1 MVSEKLRPFGTTI
14 FSEMTRLA
22 LAHEAINLSQ
32 GFPDFEGPQAVRE
45 AAVQALREGYN
56 QYPRSQ
62 GAPALVEAVAE
73 HHAREYDLHY
83 DPMREVGV
91 YSGATEGLM
100 ASTLGLLNP
109 GDEVILFEP
118 VYDSYPACL
127 AMSGAVP
134 RYATLRFPDFEIDF
148 EALGALFNER
158 TRLLLLNTPHNPT
171 GKVFSQ
177 QELQKI
183 AELCIQHDVYVV
195 ADEVYEHLTFDGVPH
210 VPMASLPGM
219 KARTLSISSM
229 GKSYSFTGW
238 KTGWATGPAPMIQAA
253 QSAHQFLTF
262 GTAHPLQIAAAY
274 ALTQL
279 GPEFYEQQRLEYTE
293 RRDLLLSVL
302 REVGLRPNHPKGS
315 YFIVAEFDAVFD
327 GDDVAFAKY
336 LTTEIG
342 VAAIPPSNFYPQ
354 TPDEGRRLIRL
365 AFCKSMKTLE
375 AAAQRLRKLSS

>member
-1 MVSEKLRPFGTTI
+1 MISEKLRPFGRTI
-14 FSEMTRLA
+14 FSEMTQLA

-32 GFPDFEGPQAVRE
+32 GFPDFEGPEAVRE
-45 AAVQALREGYN
+45 TAVQALRDGFN

-62 GAPALVEAVAE
+62 GAPALVKAVAA
-73 HHAREYDLHY
+73 HHAREYGLHY
-83 DPMREVGV
+83 DPMSEIGV

-134 RYATLRFPDFEIDF
+134 RYATLRFPNFEIDF
-148 EALGALFNER
+148 EALSGLFNER

-183 AELCIQHDVYVV
+183 AELCIKHDVYVI

-210 VPMASLPGM
+210 VPMASVPGM
-219 KARTLSISSM
+219 KERTLCISSM

-238 KTGWATGPAPMIQAA
+238 KTGWAAGPAPMIKAA
-253 QSAHQFLTF
+253 QSAHQFITF
-262 GTAHPLQIAAAY
+262 GTAHPLQIGAAY
-274 ALTQL
+274 ALTRL
-279 GPEFYEQQRLEYTE
+279 GPEFYEQQRREYTE

-302 REVGLRPNHPKGS
+302 KEVGLRPNHPAGS
-315 YFIVAEFDAVFD
+315 YFIVAEFDDVFD

-354 TPDEGRRLIRL
+354 TPDEGRRLVRL

-375 AAAQRLRKLSS
+375 AAAQRLRRLSS